1 MGLKC
6 EISHL
11 CRELNE
17 PPENVTFPSKKIHFS
32 FHSKTATFSS
42 TFQKFRWQIRLLADK
57 NHNLLLRKCNG
68 TTLNQKMYYSLP
80 ILTCPFLYIGLFHLY
95 RSSFVV
101 KNGLVNEISLKKK
114 TILNHTYMK
123 IEHLLHPKM
132 FHQLRIGIRRP
143 DLGHH
148 SRKISIY
155 RR

>member
-1 MGLKC
+1 MIQFLNSKNLFFDPFILFSETWSILRPMPEHDGIKNVRFLTCWMSGAQWTARKC
-6 EISHL
+6 HFSL
-11 CRELNE
+11 
-17 PPENVTFPSKKIHFS
+17 KKIHFS

-114 TILNHTYMK
+114 L
-123 IEHLLHPKM
+123 
-132 FHQLRIGIRRP
+132 F
-143 DLGHH
+143 
-148 SRKISIY
+148 
-155 RR
+155 